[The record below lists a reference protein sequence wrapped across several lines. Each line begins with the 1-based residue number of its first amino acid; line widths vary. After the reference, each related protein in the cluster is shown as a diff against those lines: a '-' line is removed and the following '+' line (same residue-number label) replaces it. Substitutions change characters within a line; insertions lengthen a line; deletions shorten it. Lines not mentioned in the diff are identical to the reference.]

1 MAARSEPQASEVKRG
16 LRDTLRTIVRA
27 GSCAVRPGLL
37 VALALVALG
46 LASACGRSEGT
57 AAASQP
63 SATGTDPAVDPLP
76 EAAADLPALA
86 PTGLPEDLPIP
97 DGLKAVSVTSDEP
110 GSTIALFTGDLDPD
124 DVARSFAEGL
134 RNSGWSID
142 ESRTGAELGLLAR
155 KKQRVTSVVVTRL
168 SGKLHVELGVWAPPP
183 R

>member
-1 MAARSEPQASEVKRG
+1 M
-16 LRDTLRTIVRA
+16 
-27 GSCAVRPGLL
+27 RPGLL

-63 SATGTDPAVDPLP
+63 GSTGGEDGMDPLA
-76 EAAADLPALA
+76 EAAGELPPLA

-97 DGLKAVSVTSDEP
+97 DGLKTVSVTSEEP
-110 GSTIALFTGDLDPD
+110 GSTIALFTGDLEPD

-134 RNSGWSID
+134 RKTGWSID
-142 ESRTGAELGLLAR
+142 ESRRGAELGMLAR
-155 KKQRVTSVVVTRL
+155 KKQRVASVVVTRL